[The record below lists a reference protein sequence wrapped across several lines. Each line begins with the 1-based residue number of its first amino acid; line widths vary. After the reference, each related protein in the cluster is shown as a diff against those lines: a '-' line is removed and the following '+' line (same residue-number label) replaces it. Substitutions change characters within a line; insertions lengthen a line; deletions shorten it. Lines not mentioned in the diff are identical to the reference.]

1 MSSHIVLDMPLRLRI
16 TSMTSSPDGNAECAF
31 VQVRA
36 IEEDTA
42 VGSDPVEDIST
53 KERVA
58 TALVDT
64 VGARLNAVFKRR
76 KEPIPRCCTSLTR
89 LTGRGT
95 CLKCREHVLW
105 HPVFAGARGT
115 QSGVAYRSQMEML
128 LSLSRRRCWRRMCL
142 TSVWFAWMGPSV
154 KFYRPQCAGPRELA
168 FAASHPLAAA
178 LDLLSTR

>member
-1 MSSHIVLDMPLRLRI
+1 
-16 TSMTSSPDGNAECAF
+16 MTSSPDGNAECAF

-76 KEPIPRCCTSLTR
+76 KEPYRVVAHPSPDSQVGAPASSAESTSYGIMYLQVPEE
-89 LTGRGT
+89 LKVVWHTGRRW
-95 CLKCREHVLW
+95 KCCS
-105 HPVFAGARGT
+105 A
-115 QSGVAYRSQMEML
+115 
-128 LSLSRRRCWRRMCL
+128 
-142 TSVWFAWMGPSV
+142 
-154 KFYRPQCAGPRELA
+154 
-168 FAASHPLAAA
+168 
-178 LDLLSTR
+178 